1 MYLFFFFKGRKT
13 FTLKIVMNNNTPM
26 DSANM
31 PNTERTQKSMVCV
44 LKVFKE
50 VFLKRERRKRGR
62 NF

>member
-1 MYLFFFFKGRKT
+1 MYLFFFKGRKT
-13 FTLKIVMNNNTPM
+13 FTLKIVMNNTAM

-50 VFLKRERRKRGR
+50 VFLKRERWKRGR

>member
-13 FTLKIVMNNNTPM
+13 FTLKIVMNNTPM